1 MVGVGAGVSAHGH
14 EETSGAMDVFQNW
27 MGVTAAQPYELLDHR
42 GALCHGWV
50 SVQYINSTT
59 LKLF

>member
-1 MVGVGAGVSAHGH
+1 MGVSAHGH